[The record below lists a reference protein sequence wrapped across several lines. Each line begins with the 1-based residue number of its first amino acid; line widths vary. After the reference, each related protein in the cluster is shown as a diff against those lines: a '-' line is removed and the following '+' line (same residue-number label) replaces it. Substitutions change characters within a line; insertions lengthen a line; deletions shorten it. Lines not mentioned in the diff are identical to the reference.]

1 MAGRRDFLR
10 SLAALAATPGSPRS
24 VGAQHAA
31 PLPIPGVTGG
41 PSDRQYWLDVLKRL
55 AGTGLPNLAV
65 GRLRQRMPVEIAPA
79 GKPERSDY
87 THLEAVGRLFTGVAP
102 GVELGGEASPGG
114 RARRAD
120 GPP

>member
-1 MAGRRDFLR
+1 MARRRDFLR

-55 AGTGLPNLAV
+55 AEPVLTNLPV
-65 GRLRQRMPVEIAPA
+65 GRLGQRTPGEDAPA
-79 GKPERSDY
+79 RKPEPSD
-87 THLEAVGRLFTGVAP
+87 HQRLAAAGPLVP
-102 GVELGGEASPGG
+102 G
-114 RARRAD
+114 
-120 GPP
+120 

>member
-24 VGAQHAA
+24 VGVQHAA

-55 AGTGLPNLAV
+55 AEPVLTNLAV
-65 GRLRQRMPVEIAPA
+65 GRLRQRMPAEIAPA
-79 GKPERSDY
+79 GKPEPSDF
-87 THLEAVGRLFTGVAP
+87 TDPEAVGRPFTGYCPAV
-102 GVELGGEASPGG
+102 GLGS
-114 RARRAD
+114 
-120 GPP
+120 